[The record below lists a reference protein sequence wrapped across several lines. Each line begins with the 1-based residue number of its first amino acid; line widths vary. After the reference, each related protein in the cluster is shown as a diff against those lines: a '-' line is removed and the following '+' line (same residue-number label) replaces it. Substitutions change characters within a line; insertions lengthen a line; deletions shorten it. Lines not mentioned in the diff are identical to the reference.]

1 MRILIATVTAGGGHV
16 QAGAAL
22 EEAWPPPGA
31 PRADAVNR
39 FQPPLALGRPRA
51 AENICRKVLQCLARR
66 NGLFP
71 SSEYSPLDPIA
82 AMNPRSRHA

>member
-1 MRILIATVTAGGGHV
+1 
-16 QAGAAL
+16 
-22 EEAWPPPGA
+22 
-31 PRADAVNR
+31 
-39 FQPPLALGRPRA
+39 
-51 AENICRKVLQCLARR
+51 VLQCLARR